1 MRWNSIRTK
10 LILFM
15 LIATIVPTVA
25 TMVVS
30 YSYTTDS
37 LKRRA
42 IEENRQLMFQGKTNL
57 GNLLDN
63 LNRTSLAVYTDHE
76 FFRQLELGYD
86 DYTAE
91 ANTYVSLQ
99 NIAAAMGDIWQVYLY
114 RNKQQRATLVI
125 QSLPRRMHD
134 VALDENV
141 RRYAQDGISMQPT
154 HLSGMYGFNAS
165 PYYFPSI
172 QVFTLHRP
180 IYRMP
185 SSERLGY
192 LSIDVKLEA
201 LSRIAE
207 QLYARD
213 KEQFYLVDDEG
224 VIFYSGDR
232 EAIGRPFQ
240 ETGHNPAP
248 FLASPS
254 GSIEADG
261 SLFVH
266 ERVET
271 PLVNMT
277 LIKII
282 PKHVLLE
289 EANRAAVVNMLLIAL
304 SLVVIII
311 ATIIVSFRI
320 TRPIRQLVRYI
331 SQVQTGNLN
340 VDIQPAGND
349 EIGVVSKRFRNM
361 MDRLNNLI
369 VREYQLEIANKTNQ
383 LKALQ
388 AQINPHFMNNA
399 LQSIGT
405 LALQHKAPQIYK
417 LVTALARMM
426 RYSMY
431 TDEST
436 VTLREEI
443 DHAKAYLQLQAQRF
457 ENAFDAR
464 FDLDSATLDLSVPK
478 MTLQPLIE
486 NYFKHGLEQERSGGW
501 LRIASRIISRPADGE
516 EAGMIEIT
524 VEDNGRGMALQRRIE
539 LNERLE
545 EVHPERLGI
554 RTSHDLWRDAAA
566 DETSTG
572 IGLVNVLTRLQLFS
586 NGQAKLRIG
595 AVEPRGTRITILI
608 KGELDSNGSV
618 NH

>member
-42 IEENRQLMFQGKTNL
+42 IEENQQLMFQGKTNL

-63 LNRTSLAVYTDHE
+63 LNRTSMAVYTDHE

-134 VALDENV
+134 VALDEDV
-141 RRYAQDGISMQPT
+141 RRYAQDGMSMQPT

-165 PYYFPSI
+165 PYYFPSV

-213 KEQFYLVDDEG
+213 KEQFYLIDDAG

-232 EAIGRPFQ
+232 DAIGRSLR
-240 ETGHNPAP
+240 ETGHDPEP
-248 FLASPS
+248 FLGSSS
-254 GSIEADG
+254 GSFEADG

-289 EANRAAVVNMLLIAL
+289 EANQAAVINMLLIAL

-405 LALQHKAPQIYK
+405 LALQHRAPQIYQ

-443 DHAKAYLQLQAQRF
+443 NHAKDYLQLQAQRF
-457 ENAFDAR
+457 ENTFDVS
-464 FDLDSATLDLSVPK
+464 FEMDPATLDLSVPK

-486 NYFKHGLEQERSGGW
+486 NYFKHGLEQERTGGW
-501 LRIASRIISRPADGE
+501 LRIGSRPADGE
-516 EAGMIEIT
+516 ETGMIEIT
-524 VEDNGRGMALQRRIE
+524 VADNGRGMPLERRIE

-566 DETSTG
+566 DETSSG

-586 NGQAKLRIG
+586 NGQAKMRIE
-595 AVEPRGTRITILI
+595 AVEPHGTRITIHI
-608 KGELDSNGSV
+608 KGELNSNGSV